1 MWDFQYLQ
9 GKLIALL
16 VFFKVIN
23 YFLKVALFSLLSGYR
38 LARILGLKRDLV
50 FQKIKKVD

>member
-23 YFLKVALFSLLSGYR
+23 SFLKVESFSLLSGQPE
-38 LARILGLKRDLV
+38 ARILGLKRDLV
-50 FQKIKKVD
+50 FQKDKES

>member
-16 VFFKVIN
+16 VFSKVIN
-23 YFLKVALFSLLSGYR
+23 SLRVQLVSLPYGQPVGQDTW
-38 LARILGLKRDLV
+38 IKRDLV
-50 FQKIKKVD
+50 FQKDKES